1 MIFYIISQSVF
12 VQDVWYVLTYWQIFW
27 AESKF
32 MLYKFHVRVNVFCM
46 ELAVSLIFSL
56 DVIRG
61 SVGFIRKCN
70 STLPR
75 AQCPPYL

>member
-1 MIFYIISQSVF
+1 
-12 VQDVWYVLTYWQIFW
+12 
-27 AESKF
+27 

-46 ELAVSLIFSL
+46 ELAFSFIFSL

-70 STLPR
+70 STLPGTQKPR
-75 AQCPPYL
+75 FFNGHLHVHCMCRKVPLYTIDMNSLVMKT